1 MLNEILKYQLFV
13 NKRKDGFIQ
22 PNGILSGQNTSDFY
36 INIPLYLNYKTYDEY
51 INIDRDKTT
60 IVIQRQKIN
69 PFFIELGF
77 FSSIKATGH
86 SGNTNTYSEQEIIY
100 EKSKDYQI
108 TINK

>member
-1 MLNEILKYQLFV
+1 MTNEILQYQLFV
-13 NKRKDGFIQ
+13 NKRKDGFVQ

-36 INIPLYLNYKTYDEY
+36 INVPIYLSYKTHDEY

-60 IVIQRQKIN
+60 TIINRQNIN

-77 FSSIKATGH
+77 FGSIKATGH
-86 SGNTNTYSEQEIIY
+86 SGNTNSYSENEIIS
-100 EKSKDYQI
+100 EKSKKFNI